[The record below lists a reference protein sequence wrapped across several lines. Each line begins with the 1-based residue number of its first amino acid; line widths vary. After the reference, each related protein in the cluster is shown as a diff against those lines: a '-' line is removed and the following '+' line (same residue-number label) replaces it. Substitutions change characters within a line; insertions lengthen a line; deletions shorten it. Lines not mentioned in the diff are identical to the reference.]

1 LKARLKA
8 FQIRNTKHYKPN
20 TKTKGERKMKKL
32 MNFFKDEEGATM
44 VEYGL
49 MVALI
54 AVVCIAAVTLV
65 GTNVAAVFTSIST
78 SLQNAL

>member
-1 LKARLKA
+1 M
-8 FQIRNTKHYKPN
+8 TKLYCWLASQVKS
-20 TKTKGERKMKKL
+20 
-32 MNFFKDEEGATM
+32 EEGATM

-65 GTNVAAVFTSIST
+65 GTNVSAVFTSISGAIGG
-78 SLQNAL
+78 AL